1 MELQL
6 ALDAVQPV
14 GLNVTAQ
21 VNTQQVQ
28 EVQAVNEAPHPVQ
41 QMDTE
46 IRNPFPVASAQPNFS
61 QLCSDSE
68 SPIEDMKLPYN
79 EEVLTVNVLQPSD
92 DREDCPNEVVDLEI
106 LNHRIFHDC
115 CRHAYA

>member
-46 IRNPFPVASAQPNFS
+46 IRNCFPVSSAVQHLS
-61 QLCSDSE
+61 QLSSDSE
-68 SPIEDMKLPYN
+68 SPIEEMKLP
-79 EEVLTVNVLQPSD
+79 VQ
-92 DREDCPNEVVDLEI
+92 
-106 LNHRIFHDC
+106 
-115 CRHAYA
+115 